1 MAEDTGGERTE
12 SATGKR
18 REQARNKGQVA
29 KSQEVNGAALLI
41 VGMSMLVLSSGHF
54 ARVLGEN
61 TTYLMSQAHLLG
73 PATATGAVRDLLVG
87 NLEVLLMA
95 LLPLVIALLIAA
107 FGVNI
112 MQVGFHAS
120 TESLAFKTEKL
131 DPIQGA
137 KKFFQ
142 KTAAFDMIKN
152 TVKIILV
159 SLLAW
164 WTIAGLMGELIA
176 APLLPLPAI
185 IALGKSGFIKLMLRL
200 LFFALVVALADWFW
214 QKHQFEENIK
224 MSKFEVKQEHKEMEG
239 DPQIKARIRG
249 LQFEMARKRMLADVP
264 TADVVITNP
273 THFAVALR
281 YESGTAAP
289 IVVAKGQDHVAQVIK
304 KIARKARVPVLEN
317 KTLARALYKQVDV
330 GRVVPESLYQ
340 AVAEVLAYV
349 YRLRKS

>member
-1 MAEDTGGERTE
+1 VAEETGGERTE
-12 SATGKR
+12 KATGKR

-29 KSQEVNGAALLI
+29 KSQEVNGSVLLI
-41 VGMSMLVLSSGHF
+41 VGMSMLVISSGHF

-73 PATATGAVRDLLVG
+73 PATAAGAVRELLQA

-95 LLPLVIALLIAA
+95 LLPLVVALLIAA
-107 FGVNI
+107 VGANVL
-112 MQVGFHAS
+112 QVGFHAS
-120 TESLAFKTEKL
+120 AEALAFKTEKL
-131 DPIQGA
+131 DPIKGA

-152 TVKIILV
+152 TVKIGLV

-164 WTIAGLMGELIA
+164 WTIDGLMYNIIA
-176 APLLPLPAI
+176 SPLLPLPAI
-185 IALGKSGFIKLMLRL
+185 IVLGKSGFVKLMLRL
-200 LFFALVVALADWFW
+200 LFFTVVVALADWFW
-214 QKHQFEENIK
+214 QKHQYEENLK
-224 MSKFEVKQEHKEMEG
+224 MSKYEVKQEHKEFEG
-239 DPQIKARIRG
+239 DPQIKARIRA

-281 YESGTAAP
+281 YEPGAAAP
-289 IVVAKGQDHVAQVIK
+289 TVVAKGQDHVAQTIK
-304 KIARKARVPVLEN
+304 RIARKARVPVLEN
-317 KTLARALYKQVDV
+317 KILARALYKQVDL